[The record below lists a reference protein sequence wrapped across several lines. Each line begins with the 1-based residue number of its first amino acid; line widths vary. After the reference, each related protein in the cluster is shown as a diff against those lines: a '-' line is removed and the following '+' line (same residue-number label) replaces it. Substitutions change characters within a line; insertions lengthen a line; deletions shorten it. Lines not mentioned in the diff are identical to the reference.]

1 MPVSGK
7 YIYSETKTLKK
18 YLMKFVV
25 SSTELLSH
33 LSAISKVIN
42 SKNTLPILD
51 NYLFLLE
58 ENLLTVTASDLE
70 STLITSIELDN
81 TNGTGAI
88 AVPAKLMNETLK
100 EFPEQPLTFQI
111 DPETF
116 AIEIFSQNGKFSI
129 VGQNGEDFPQQPI
142 LNEEIASTI
151 NLNHSVLLNGINKTL
166 FATADDELRPVMN
179 GIFVELSTEDIKF
192 VASDAHKLVRYKRF
206 DAKAEKDASFILP
219 KKPAALLKSL
229 LPKEEFDVKLEFDDK
244 NAFFTLSNFKLICRL
259 VEGNYPSYNSV
270 IPTNNPN
277 QLIIDRVEF
286 YNTVRRV
293 SVFSNQASNLVRLKL
308 TENQLVVSAQDID
321 FAISAVERLSC
332 QYEGEDM
339 EIGFKSTFLQE
350 ILSNLSATD
359 VKMELSD
366 PTRAGLLLPAEN
378 EHEEE
383 NILMLLMPMMINA

>member
-1 MPVSGK
+1 
-7 YIYSETKTLKK
+7 
-18 YLMKFVV
+18 MKFVV

-58 ENLLTVTASDLE
+58 DNRLTVTASDLE
-70 STLITSIELDN
+70 STLITSIELEN
-81 TNGTGAI
+81 TSETGTI
-88 AVPAKLMNETLK
+88 AVPAKRMNDTLK

-116 AIEIFSQNGKFSI
+116 QIDIFSQNGKFSI
-129 VGQNGEDFPQQPI
+129 MGQNGEDFPQQPL
-142 LNEEIASTI
+142 LNESVASSI
-151 NLNHSVLLNGINKTL
+151 NVNHSVLLSGINKTL

-179 GIFVELSTEDIKF
+179 GIFIELTTEDMKF

-206 DAKAEKDASFILP
+206 DAKAEKNASFILP

-229 LPKEEFDVKLEFDDK
+229 LPKEDFDVKLEFDEK
-244 NAFFTLSNFKLICRL
+244 NAFFTLSNYKLICRL

-270 IPTNNPN
+270 IPQNNPN
-277 QLIIDRVEF
+277 KLIIDRVEF

-293 SVFSNQASNLVRLKL
+293 SVFSNQASNLIRLKL
-308 TENQLVVSAQDID
+308 TENQLVVSAQDVD

-350 ILSNLSATD
+350 ILSNLSSTD
-359 VKMELSD
+359 VKVELSD

-378 EHEEE
+378 ENEEE
-383 NILMLLMPMMINA
+383 NVLMLLMPMMINA

>member
-1 MPVSGK
+1 MISWQK
-7 YIYSETKTLKK
+7 ESKTLKK
-18 YLMKFVV
+18 YRMKFVV

-33 LSAISKVIN
+33 LAAISKVIN

-58 ENLLTVTASDLE
+58 DNRLTITASDLE
-70 STLITSIELDN
+70 STLITSLELEN
-81 TNGTGAI
+81 TSGTGAI

-116 AIEIFSQNGKFSI
+116 AIDVFSQNGKFSI

-142 LNEEIASTI
+142 LNESVASSI
-151 NLNHSVLLNGINKTL
+151 NLNHNVLLSGINKTL

-179 GIFVELSTEDIKF
+179 GIFIELSTEDIKF

-229 LPKEEFDVKLEFDDK
+229 LPKEDFDVKLEFDEK
-244 NAFFTLSNFKLICRL
+244 NAFFTLSNYKLICRL

-277 QLIIDRVEF
+277 KLIIDRVEF

-293 SVFSNQASNLVRLKL
+293 SVFSNQASNLIRLKL

-321 FAISAVERLSC
+321 FSISAVERLNC

-359 VKMELSD
+359 VKVELSD
-366 PTRAGLLLPAEN
+366 PTRAGLLLPADNEN
-378 EHEEE
+378 EEE
-383 NILMLLMPMMINA
+383 NVLMLLMPMMINA

>member
-1 MPVSGK
+1 
-7 YIYSETKTLKK
+7 
-18 YLMKFVV
+18 MKFVV

-58 ENLLTVTASDLE
+58 DNRLTITASDLE
-70 STLITSIELDN
+70 STLITSLELEN
-81 TNGTGAI
+81 TIGTGTI
-88 AVPAKLMNETLK
+88 AVPAKRMNDTLK

-116 AIEIFSQNGKFSI
+116 QIDIFSQNGKFSI
-129 VGQNGEDFPQQPI
+129 VGQNGEDFPQQPL
-142 LNEEIASTI
+142 LNESVASTI
-151 NLNHSVLLNGINKTL
+151 NVNHSVLLSGINKTL

-179 GIFVELSTEDIKF
+179 GIFVELTTEDMKF

-206 DAKAEKDASFILP
+206 DAKAEKHASFILP

-229 LPKEEFDVKLEFDDK
+229 LPKEDFDVKLEFDEK
-244 NAFFTLSNFKLICRL
+244 NAFFTLSNYKLICRL

-270 IPTNNPN
+270 IPQNNPN
-277 QLIIDRVEF
+277 KLIIDRVEF

-308 TENQLVVSAQDID
+308 TENQLVVSAQDVD

-359 VKMELSD
+359 VKVELSD

-378 EHEEE
+378 ENEEE
-383 NILMLLMPMMINA
+383 NVLMLLMPMMINA